1 MSRAG
6 SQPMTEVQ
14 QYFNTREAGAFLGY
28 ALATLNIWRS
38 GGRGPAYIKNAHVK
52 YRREDLIRWADSSGQ
67 ARKDLEAGLEC
78 HQEQLKRVS
87 RPRGRTGAAQRE
99 RRLAAEP
106 NCRICWQSRGVE
118 RKSVEVDHIIRL
130 ENGGSDDDS
139 NIRCLCKGCHANVT
153 RAQFDR
159 SEVPTPV
166 IGSTPQMG
174 SAERAGSVGEDG
186 ATKPLDAQPLCRDCL
201 EFDVVET
208 PAEVNL
214 RYVFEEDEDK
224 GDEFVFY
231 LCAYCQLDRARMAA
245 DTEAKC
251 SSLLASS

>member
-1 MSRAG
+1 
-6 SQPMTEVQ
+6 MTEAR
-14 QYFNTREAGAFLGY
+14 QYFSTREAGAFLGY

-38 GGRGPAYIKNAHVK
+38 GGRGPAYIKNARVK

-106 NCRICWQSRGVE
+106 NCRICWQSRSVE

-139 NIRCLCKGCHANVT
+139 NVRCLCKPCHAYVT
-153 RAQFDR
+153 RAHCDGC
-159 SEVPTPV
+159 EVPDPV
-166 IGSTPQMG
+166 IAWEPQMG
-174 SAERAGSVGEDG
+174 PAEPAGGAGEERATER
-186 ATKPLDAQPLCRDCL
+186 LNAQPLCHYCHFGDNQ
-201 EFDVVET
+201 EV
-208 PAEVNL
+208 PAEMNI
-214 RYVFEEDEDK
+214 RHRFAGDEDK
-224 GDEFVFY
+224 GDEFDFY
-231 LCAYCQLDRARMAA
+231 LCASCQLDRARQAA

-251 SSLLASS
+251 PSLLASS